1 MELAE
6 AGAAEDTPAT
16 TELVIRGEASAEVT
30 LLTPKQVQTEVEA
43 QLGDLL
49 CVLGQEEQKV
59 SVLSDELITLG
70 RDPQSILAKYGLDD
84 ASLDAVRDFSAPHCC
99 VAGGAGRAF
108 LHPAGSPNCLRLVLC
123 LPRVALHSSS

>member
-6 AGAAEDTPAT
+6 GSRPVT
-16 TELVIRGEASAEVT
+16 TELAIRDEASAELAIRDEASAEVT
-30 LLTPKQVQTEVEA
+30 LYTPKQVQAEVET

-59 SVLSDELITLG
+59 SVLSDELVTLG

-84 ASLDAVRDFSAPHCC
+84 ASLDAVRDFSTQPMLCC
-99 VAGGAGRAF
+99 WGQGY
-108 LHPAGSPNCLRLVLC
+108 
-123 LPRVALHSSS
+123 SSSPPPCLGH